1 MRLESERDAAGKI
14 ANGEWKSFVLFKVR
28 KPVRKLVRKLVRK
41 SVRKSARKPMRKPV
55 RKAVGIAV
63 RTGQMRN

>member
-1 MRLESERDAAGKI
+1 MGLESERDAAEKI
-14 ANGEWKSFVLFKVR
+14 ANGEWKSFVLFEVR
-28 KPVRKLVRKLVRK
+28 KPVRKPARK
-41 SVRKSARKPMRKPV
+41 SVRKPMRKPV

>member
-1 MRLESERDAAGKI
+1 MGLESERDAAEKI
-14 ANGEWKSFVLFKVR
+14 ANGEWKSFVLFEVR
-28 KPVRKLVRKLVRK
+28 KPV
-41 SVRKSARKPMRKPV
+41 RKPMRKPV